1 MYLAIDASTMTG
13 SAALFEGD
21 RLVDE
26 RTVAMKGVHEE
37 RLMPAIVDLVTAHG
51 GWGGIEALVVG
62 GGPGSFTSLRIAAAI
77 AKGIA
82 TSLGIS
88 LNVVPSHGL
97 LVAQAGDVARGRYLA
112 TLDAMRGE
120 CFVAMVEV
128 GDGGR
133 IASVGQVVRLAV
145 ERLGAHAAHLQAT
158 VVGQVTAKVND
169 PGHAASAGATITGND
184 PGHAAFAG
192 ATGTENDS
200 GHAAS
205 AGATGTGNET
215 GHAAFAGAT
224 GDAGT
229 WVPHAR
235 GAGSLVSAGLAT
247 VVDLAT
253 WEPDYGR
260 LAEAQVKW
268 EAEHGRPLL
277 AVEASPPDHPAT
289 RPPDARSAP

>member
-26 RTVAMKGVHEE
+26 RTVAMKGVTEE
-37 RLMPAIVDLVTAHG
+37 RLMPAIVDLVTANG
-51 GWGGIEALVVG
+51 EWVGVEALVVG
-62 GGPGSFTSLRIAAAI
+62 AGPGSFTSLRLAAAI

-82 TSLGIS
+82 TSRGVS
-88 LNVVPSHGL
+88 LNAVPSLGL
-97 LVAQAGDVARGRYLA
+97 LVAQAVGVARGRYLA

-120 CFVAMVEV
+120 WFVAMVDVEA
-128 GDGGR
+128 DGR
-133 IASVGQVVRLAV
+133 IVSVGEAARVA
-145 ERLGAHAAHLQAT
+145 GANIAAHAAQLQAA
-158 VVGQVTAKVND
+158 VVGQFVPTAND
-169 PGHAASAGATITGND
+169 T
-184 PGHAAFAG
+184 
-192 ATGTENDS
+192 

-205 AGATGTGNET
+205 AGATGT
-215 GHAAFAGAT
+215 
-224 GDAGT
+224 

-235 GAGSLVSAGLAT
+235 GAGRLVSAGLAT

-268 EAEHGRPLL
+268 ELEHGRPLPRPG
-277 AVEASPPDHPAT
+277 AKPPDPPTT
-289 RPPDARSAP
+289 RAPDARSAPS